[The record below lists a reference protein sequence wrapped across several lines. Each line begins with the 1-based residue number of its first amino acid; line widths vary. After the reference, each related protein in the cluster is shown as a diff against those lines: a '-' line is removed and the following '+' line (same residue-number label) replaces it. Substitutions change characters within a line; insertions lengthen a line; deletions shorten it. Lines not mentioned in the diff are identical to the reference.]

1 MANKQT
7 FSDRL
12 RYCMERINCTQ
23 RYVAEQVGVTQ
34 PAVAKWVGG
43 EIKKVQSDVL
53 FKLADLFSVDPRWL
67 SDGQGK
73 PWANDA
79 DGWIHEED
87 AQQSAPAEAAPAQG
101 QGGEESARP
110 KAKEKGK
117 RGPGRPR
124 KENFTMEL
132 GLPGADLPAGA
143 AAAVKP
149 VKTTPEAD
157 AAAAEATQAA
167 AAAEAATPEAQ
178 AARAPLPEPSAMAE
192 KAQTLAKPSKE
203 DRCKN
208 YASVPAYRLA
218 RGKTPLIPLMV
229 PDKSEIDAVVPKA
242 HLKEHDPRAC
252 RLFAVQGDTMVPAIC
267 PGDSVIVDVSNGQ
280 ALVFGGVYLLY
291 WENQSTLARL
301 VREPDGSVIAQFDNP
316 AYASLKYAPGEFDRL
331 IHVVGQVLMRFGSR
345 FMGRQGF

>member
-87 AQQSAPAEAAPAQG
+87 AQQSAATEAAPAKD
-101 QGGEESARP
+101 QGGVEGAKP
-110 KAKEKGK
+110 KSKEKGK

-157 AAAAEATQAA
+157 AAAAEAAQAA

-178 AARAPLPEPSAMAE
+178 AARTPLPEPSAMAE
-192 KAQTLAKPSKE
+192 QVPAKPSKE

-291 WENQSTLARL
+291 WENQSTLARI